1 MSVSCHSCGKNLSFS
16 LGEKIS
22 FSEECDHCADDIHN
36 CRMCKFYDSQSYNEC
51 KEPSA
56 ERIVEKEKRN
66 FCEYFSL
73 IGTSKD
79 DDKENAAISAAEALF
94 KN

>member
-1 MSVSCHSCGKNLSFS
+1 MSLSCYSCQKSLSFS

-22 FSEECDHCADDIHN
+22 FSEECDHCAADIHN
-36 CRMCKFYDSQSYNEC
+36 CKMCKFYDLKSYNEC

-66 FCEYFSL
+66 FCEYFTLNGSL
-73 IGTSKD
+73 QVES
-79 DDKENAAISAAEALF
+79 ENKTLSAAEALF
-94 KN
+94 KK